1 MRACKAFKS
10 QTKLHFYHL
19 MLLWRSPFCRWLRMC
34 KRCTLGIFGASTWF
48 SANQR
53 PGYSVFG
60 YPDSSACCFSRGK
73 VGKYVV
79 LQAFY
84 KNFEDLGIKFYSCI
98 CGKIPKYFRHK
109 GKTSEH
115 GETNCFSQIWALNS
129 ALVRAR
135 RMLSYFWCG
144 FSVNVKVKSVL
155 YCFMSLNLY
164 EF

>member
-1 MRACKAFKS
+1 MESLQKSNEIIFLPPHASLEIAILGGCACASGVHWEF
-10 QTKLHFYHL
+10 
-19 MLLWRSPFCRWLRMC
+19 
-34 KRCTLGIFGASTWF
+34 LGHPRDFQPING
-48 SANQR
+48 R
-53 PGYSVFG
+53 VFG
-60 YPDSSACCFSRGK
+60 SPDSSACCFSRGK

-84 KNFEDLGIKFYSCI
+84 KNFEDPGIKFYSCI
-98 CGKIPKYFRHK
+98 CWKIPKYFRHK

-135 RMLSYFWCG
+135 RMLSSFWCG